1 MKQLG
6 MIGVGNMG
14 GAILQG
20 MLSAG
25 CVCPEDMMVC
35 VHRQEQAEALQSAF
49 SGLTAVT
56 DATALASE
64 CHMVILAIKPQG
76 LGELLTQIAPV
87 LPGESAIVSIAAGWT
102 MQMLVKALNRP
113 DVTILRAMPNTPALV
128 GCGMTAICQEHTL
141 TDSDFLFVKRIF
153 DAVGKTEIVSEKL
166 FDGVI
171 AISGSSPAY
180 VFMMIEAMADA
191 GVREGLPR
199 KLAYTMAAQAVYG
212 SAQMVLATGKHP
224 AQLKDDVCSPAGT
237 TIDAV
242 ATLEKCGFRTAVQD
256 AMYVCAEKS
265 RKMSK

>member
-25 CVCPEDMMVC
+25 CVRPEDVIVC
-35 VHRQEQAEALQSAF
+35 VHRQEQAQALQDAF
-49 SGLTAVT
+49 PGLTAVT
-56 DATALASE
+56 DATALATH
-64 CHMVILAIKPQG
+64 CQMVILAIKPQG
-76 LGELLTQIAPV
+76 LGELLQQIAPV
-87 LPGESAIVSIAAGWT
+87 LPTGCAVVSIAAGWT
-102 MQMLVKALNRP
+102 MQMLTTALNRP
-113 DVTILRAMPNTPALV
+113 DVTVLRAMPNTPALV

-141 TDSDFLFVKRIF
+141 SEGDFAFAKRIF
-153 DAVGKTEIVSEKL
+153 DAVGKTEIVPEKL

-180 VFMMIEAMADA
+180 VFLMIEAMADA

-242 ATLEKCGFRTAVQD
+242 AALEKGGFRAAIQD
-256 AMYVCAEKS
+256 AMAACADKS
-265 RKMSK
+265 RRMSK